1 MFRSFILVHLIL
13 LRLQSRLV
21 IIGCLYHD
29 HPVPCS
35 LTQKNSQSYLFK
47 YLIVCIFNGT
57 QSDHFI
63 FRVYCEMIAKFKLTP
78 PSPPFLCLKY
88 SALTHNWNFMLVD
101 QHLISLTDCRFNFLR
116 LHLYL
121 QHSFSLSASPCH
133 FKQWFDLQDTSSIF
147 LQCFLTHGMLFE
159 FPCFID
165 FLHISMITWQWGQSS
180 SLLFLL
186 LIFTP
191 LVISS
196 QIMTSS
202 IILSLH
208 HKPLSELKCHVV
220 AACDEESH
228 TCTVS
233 ELIAEISQE
242 VILSVVS
249 LVLLTMALSYH
260 IGLKCL
266 NHC

>member
-1 MFRSFILVHLIL
+1 
-13 LRLQSRLV
+13 
-21 IIGCLYHD
+21 
-29 HPVPCS
+29 
-35 LTQKNSQSYLFK
+35 
-47 YLIVCIFNGT
+47 
-57 QSDHFI
+57 
-63 FRVYCEMIAKFKLTP
+63 
-78 PSPPFLCLKY
+78 
-88 SALTHNWNFMLVD
+88 
-101 QHLISLTDCRFNFLR
+101 
-116 LHLYL
+116 
-121 QHSFSLSASPCH
+121 
-133 FKQWFDLQDTSSIF
+133 
-147 LQCFLTHGMLFE
+147 
-159 FPCFID
+159 
-165 FLHISMITWQWGQSS
+165 
-180 SLLFLL
+180 
-186 LIFTP
+186 
-191 LVISS
+191 
-196 QIMTSS
+196 MTSS